1 VACNGHA
8 EAYKKTYP
16 QGRPSPGNGVNFLAG
31 KYGMNFRYMPGLT
44 WEYGYYVIVIVML
57 LVAVGMLV
65 HFRKKKWL

>member
-1 VACNGHA
+1 
-8 EAYKKTYP
+8 
-16 QGRPSPGNGVNFLAG
+16 
-31 KYGMNFRYMPGLT
+31 MNFRYMPGLT